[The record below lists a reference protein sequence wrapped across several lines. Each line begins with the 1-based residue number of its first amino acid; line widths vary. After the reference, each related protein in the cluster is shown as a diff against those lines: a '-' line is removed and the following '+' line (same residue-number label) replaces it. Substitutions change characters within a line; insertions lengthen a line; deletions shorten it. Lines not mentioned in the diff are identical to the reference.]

1 MKRFFLVLAAVLV
14 LLFVFGIAVNAE
26 QSNPNWQHVRDMLEL
41 KKELPPTPKRGTN
54 VTVSIECVRTPTL
67 DDPGEFRATV
77 NGGGGKDY
85 YFQFAISDEDRDPRG
100 FVYFGNNGTNPV
112 FDSVQLYSTG
122 HYSAIVYMFD
132 SASYDNYI
140 WGNMCEF
147 TVTGPETAS
156 LEYKASQI
164 VSQCR
169 GADDWH
175 TALNLHDWLT
185 HNAYYD
191 LNYEYYGADIM
202 FRGYGV
208 CDSYSKAYKMLC
220 STAGITIDR
229 VISDQLCHAWNAI
242 SLDGKWYQVDVTWDD
257 PAVGTA
263 AVSGYENYDYFCL
276 NDELMGMD
284 HACTDASFTPGCTS
298 LDANYYIHEGIWR
311 KYGII
316 CLTDDQGYM
325 IPDANGNY
333 RHDILLDYAEAIDNG
348 ETVVELT
355 WNMYWGD
362 GDDYLYY
369 MGDRKYILFAYG
381 MNTIPWTVNGNPAV
395 VNATYTM
402 GSNAVVLYV
411 LEVGS
416 NVYDPRL
423 TLFLPADLTS
433 IGSRAFAEVSA
444 RAVVIRENVVSI
456 AEDAFEDSQVTV
468 VYGFEGSAAETFA
481 NANDELEFIA
491 IDADWLANH

>member
-1 MKRFFLVLAAVLV
+1 MKRSLFVFAAMLV
-14 LLFVFGIAVNAE
+14 LLFVFAMAVNAE
-26 QSNPNWQHVRDMLEL
+26 QSNPNWQHVREMLEL
-41 KKELPPTPKRGTN
+41 KKELPPTPKRGPN

-67 DDPGEFRATV
+67 EEPGEFRAAV
-77 NGGGGKDY
+77 NGGGSQDY
-85 YFQFAISDEDRDPRG
+85 YYQFAISDEDRDPHG
-100 FVYFGNNGTNPV
+100 FVYFGDNGTNPV

-122 HYSAIVYMFD
+122 HYTAMVYMFD

-140 WGNMCEF
+140 SGNIYEF

-156 LEYKASQI
+156 LEYKAAQI

-169 GADDWH
+169 GTDDWH

-185 HNAYYD
+185 RNVYYD

-229 VISDQLCHAWNAI
+229 VTSDQLCHAWNAI
-242 SLDGKWYQVDVTWDD
+242 SLNGEWYQVDVTWDD

-263 AVSGYENYDYFCL
+263 AVSGHENHDYFCL
-276 NDELMGMD
+276 NDELMAID
-284 HACTDASFTPGCTS
+284 HMCTDASFTPGCTS
-298 LDANYYIHEGIWR
+298 LDANYHIHEGVWR
-311 KYGII
+311 NYGII
-316 CLTDDQGYM
+316 CLMDEQGYM

-333 RHDILLDYAEAIDNG
+333 RHDILLDYADAIDNG
-348 ETVVELT
+348 ETAVELT
-355 WNMYWGD
+355 WSMHWGEE
-362 GDDYLYY
+362 DDYLYY
-369 MGDRKYILFAYG
+369 MEDRKYILFAYG
-381 MNTIPWTVNGNPAV
+381 MNTIPWTVNGNAAAV
-395 VNATYTM
+395 SATYAP

-433 IGSRAFAEVSA
+433 IDSRAFAEVSA
-444 RAVVIRENVVSI
+444 RAVVIHENVVSI
-456 AEDAFEDSQVTV
+456 ADDAFDDSQVKV
-468 VYGFEGSAAETFA
+468 IYGFEGSAAETYA
-481 NANDELEFIA
+481 NANEDIEFVA
-491 IDADWLANH
+491 IDGEWLANH

>member
-85 YFQFAISDEDRDPRG
+85 YFQFAISDEDRDPHG

-140 WGNMCEF
+140 WGNLCEF

-185 HNAYYD
+185 NNAYYD

-276 NDELMGMD
+276 NDELMALD

-298 LDANYYIHEGIWR
+298 LDANYLIHENRWDMYECMCR
-311 KYGII
+311 MNE
-316 CLTDDQGYM
+316 QGQVIPFEVGSYRVSAVSYYM
-325 IPDANGNY
+325 N
-333 RHDILLDYAEAIDNG
+333 AINNG
-348 ETVVELT
+348 ETVVEYS
-355 WNMYWGD
+355 WDWYWY
-362 GDDYLYY
+362 DYNSVAP
-369 MGDRKYILFAYG
+369 MGDREFIIVAYG
-381 MNTIPWTVNGNPAV
+381 MNTLDWTVNDYPAV
-395 VNATYTM
+395 VDVTYEI
-402 GSNAVVLYV
+402 GSGTIVLRV
-411 LEVGS
+411 IEVFYNS
-416 NVYDPRL
+416 YDPAT

-468 VYGFEGSAAETFA
+468 IYGFEGSAAETFA
-481 NANDELEFIA
+481 NAYDELEFIA
-491 IDADWLANH
+491 IDADWLASH